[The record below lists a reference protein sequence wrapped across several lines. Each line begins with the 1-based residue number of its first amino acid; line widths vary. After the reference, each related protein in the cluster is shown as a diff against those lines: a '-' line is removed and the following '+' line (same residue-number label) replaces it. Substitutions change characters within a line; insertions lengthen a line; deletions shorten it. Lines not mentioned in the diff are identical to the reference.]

1 MLVRQP
7 PEMSDRQ
14 ELCGVWVAQV
24 ELTCRQIVDA
34 VGATA
39 SDWMNGLGKV
49 VGCGTVEATVRQHTQ
64 PELDS
69 LRHLVF

>member
-1 MLVRQP
+1 MQVRQP

-34 VGATA
+34 VDKGTA
-39 SDWMNGLGKV
+39 IGPTCYFLRGGGKIPTVHV
-49 VGCGTVEATVRQHTQ
+49 VRKGNNKISPVG
-64 PELDS
+64 D
-69 LRHLVF
+69 

>member
-24 ELTCRQIVDA
+24 ELI
-34 VGATA
+34 
-39 SDWMNGLGKV
+39 GL
-49 VGCGTVEATVRQHTQ
+49 CNH
-64 PELDS
+64 ELQVPKQY
-69 LRHLVF
+69 RPK

>member
-1 MLVRQP
+1 MQVRQP

-34 VGATA
+34 VDKGTA
-39 SDWMNGLGKV
+39 IGPTCYFLRGGGKILSSNIARSA
-49 VGCGTVEATVRQHTQ
+49 ERKQ
-64 PELDS
+64 
-69 LRHLVF
+69 